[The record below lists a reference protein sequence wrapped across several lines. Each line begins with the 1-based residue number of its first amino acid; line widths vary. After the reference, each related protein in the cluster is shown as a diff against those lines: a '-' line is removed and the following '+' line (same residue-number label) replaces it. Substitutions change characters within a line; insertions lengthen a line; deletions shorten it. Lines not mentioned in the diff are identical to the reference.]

1 MKIRYKNGNTIIY
14 TKGASLEEVKVAIK
28 KRMEKRQKEL
38 EKREW
43 IVKEYKSLEAKQAE
57 DRQWLQWLNTQDP
70 NEWRKN

>member
-1 MKIRYKNGNTIIY
+1 MKIQYKNGNTIMY
-14 TKGASLEEVKVAIK
+14 TKGASLEEVKAAIK

-70 NEWRKN
+70 NEWGKN